1 MRIGIITSGGDS
13 PGMNAALRASVR
25 TGLSYGFEMIGIHR
39 GFSGLLQEAFQT
51 LDSKSVS
58 GILQFGGTILQTARS
73 KEFYE
78 EQGRLRAVEIITKN
92 NIDALVIIGGN
103 GSLTG
108 ALKLDELGIAT
119 VGIPASIDNDMYG
132 TDMAIGVDTALNT
145 IIQVID
151 KIKDTA
157 SSHER
162 AFIIEVMGRESGYLA
177 TMSAIASGA
186 EIVIV
191 PEVPY
196 DIKDISVRL
205 KKRYDEQRSNSIII
219 VAEGAVS
226 AFQIEKELK
235 DEIGFEIRVTVL
247 GHIQRGGSPSIFD
260 RLIASRFGYHSINF
274 LKQGG
279 KGKMVG
285 LVKDEITFT
294 PYKDV
299 ISKQIPFNAELI
311 HIMELLGT

>member
-78 EQGRLRAVEIITKN
+78 EQGRLRAVEILTKN

-191 PEVPY
+191 PEIPY

-260 RLIASRFGYHSINF
+260 RLIASRFGYHAISF

-285 LVKDEITFT
+285 LVKDDITFT

>member
-39 GFSGLLQEAFQT
+39 GYSGLLQEAFQT

-78 EQGRLRAVEIITKN
+78 VHGRLRAVEIIKKN

-260 RLIASRFGYHSINF
+260 RLIASRFGYHAINF